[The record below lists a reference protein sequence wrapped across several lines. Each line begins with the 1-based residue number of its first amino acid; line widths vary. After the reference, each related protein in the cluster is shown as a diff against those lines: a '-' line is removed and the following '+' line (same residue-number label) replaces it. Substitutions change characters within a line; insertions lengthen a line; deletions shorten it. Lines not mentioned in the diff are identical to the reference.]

1 MPAHGCSLGVKP
13 PARLIPPP
21 SIFASG
27 ATLRRYKDVIL
38 ERHKKTSRV
47 ACKYNLHVMPIRSSS
62 KSSPRTH
69 LEQHSLL
76 PRGMSFGIPHSMFGS
91 QSSSFLSGN
100 EDVLKDIMT
109 ILPRRPRFA
118 TRAQANNG
126 MSFGLSFPP
135 MKKKPEWWL
144 RTLACIPYLLALQMS
159 DTGFYL
165 QPLLEHY
172 EHFEDVIYYIPG
184 AVNRLPTWFP
194 MLYCY
199 FAYIGVVKNK
209 NLPHFIRYHIMM
221 AMLMEIALQIVWYSS
236 NFFPLIHFKGTFAM
250 QYWAAVAVAYIL
262 TLLECIRC
270 ALGGKYVNFPFFR
283 ESALIQTLY
292 HVTGFYKPF

>member
-1 MPAHGCSLGVKP
+1 MQEKHVKDGYITP
-13 PARLIPPP
+13 CVNCA
-21 SIFASG
+21 
-27 ATLRRYKDVIL
+27 
-38 ERHKKTSRV
+38 
-47 ACKYNLHVMPIRSSS
+47 
-62 KSSPRTH
+62 
-69 LEQHSLL
+69 
-76 PRGMSFGIPHSMFGS
+76 GIPHSMFGS

-100 EDVLKDIMT
+100 EDGLKDIMA
-109 ILPRRPRFA
+109 ILPRRPRLA

-144 RTLACIPYLLALQMS
+144 RTLACIPYLIALQMS